1 MKDPLGI
8 KINSIPVLYKLFPNE
23 EACINYLVTFNQNGT
38 PISLFDKTSKVY
50 KLKNGNYRCKNHF
63 IAICNFAYVFTFHSH
78 ELLYRLLF
86 N

>member
-50 KLKNGNYRCKNHF
+50 KLGSTKKL
-63 IAICNFAYVFTFHSH
+63 SSS
-78 ELLYRLLF
+78 LLHDSA
-86 N
+86 

>member
-23 EACINYLVTFNQNGT
+23 EACINYLT

-50 KLKNGNYRCKNHF
+50 KLKNGNYRCKNTEK
-63 IAICNFAYVFTFHSH
+63 NFTVKIGTIF
-78 ELLYRLLF
+78 EKIKIDL
-86 N
+86 

>member
-50 KLKNGNYRCKNHF
+50 KLKNGNYRCKNTEK
-63 IAICNFAYVFTFHSH
+63 NFTVKIGTIF
-78 ELLYRLLF
+78 ENIKIDL
-86 N
+86 

>member
-8 KINSIPVLYKLFPNE
+8 KINSIPVLYKLLPNE

-50 KLKNGNYRCKNHF
+50 KLKNGNYRCKNTEK
-63 IAICNFAYVFTFHSH
+63 NFTVKIGTIF
-78 ELLYRLLF
+78 EKIKIDL
-86 N
+86 

>member
-50 KLKNGNYRCKNHF
+50 KLKNGNYRCKNTEKNFTVKIGTIFEKTLIPQHF
-63 IAICNFAYVFTFHSH
+63 DLN
-78 ELLYRLLF
+78 
-86 N
+86 